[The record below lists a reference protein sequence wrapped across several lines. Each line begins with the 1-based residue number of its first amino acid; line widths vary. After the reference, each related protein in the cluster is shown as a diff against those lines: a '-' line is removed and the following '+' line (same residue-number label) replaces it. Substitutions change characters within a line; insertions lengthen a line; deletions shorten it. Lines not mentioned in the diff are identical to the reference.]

1 MLEINFWVWSSAG
14 SVGLKFPGPS
24 AKLLITL
31 IIFNFVRSDPLSST
45 YFDSRFNSPK
55 ENRYR
60 PSKRNYKS
68 PHLVSHS
75 GFQLF
80 QVEPRLSIWKRM
92 PSTLLPV
99 RFWNVCLWQ
108 FFVCFN
114 AFTTFWYY
122 TKKNH
127 VFLREWYLYSSR
139 GLVGKKTFR
148 CQIFL
153 LVLDEWTTVKFEH
166 CVIMKRWKRA
176 CFKDAPQPEV
186 LLFPF

>member
-14 SVGLKFPGPS
+14 SVGLKFSGPS

-31 IIFNFVRSDPLSST
+31 IIFNFFRSDPLSST

-122 TKKNH
+122 TKKNFMYFSESDTFTRPEDH
-127 VFLREWYLYSSR
+127 WEWKLFVVRFFYLFWTSGRPWSSSTDCHNEE
-139 GLVGKKTFR
+139 L
-148 CQIFL
+148 
-153 LVLDEWTTVKFEH
+153 EES
-166 CVIMKRWKRA
+166 
-176 CFKDAPQPEV
+176 
-186 LLFPF
+186 LF